1 MDRKMKKGYNIVEVL
16 VILAIISILASVFIG
31 YVQRQVQLE
40 RLRSSAY
47 DLKAQL
53 DSLRVKSFSDSQF
66 KWGVVIESGQSSY
79 TIRTRDF
86 SDCSSQGSI
95 NRTMSLPSGI
105 RFNRNVTL
113 FFNRMGYPENASC
126 GFGAERIELV
136 DSYGRKSLICIDRFG
151 RITVLHDKNT
161 CPGSS

>member
-1 MDRKMKKGYNIVEVL
+1 MDRKMKKGYNIVEV
-16 VILAIISILASVFIG
+16 VVVLAIISILASVFIG

-66 KWGVVIESGQSSY
+66 KWGVVIVSGENSY
-79 TIRTRDF
+79 TIRKRIF
-86 SDCSSQGSI
+86 SDCSSQGTVDTTI
-95 NRTMSLPSGI
+95 SLPSGI
-105 RFNRNVTL
+105 SSNRTVTL

-126 GFGAERIELV
+126 GFGAERIELK
-136 DSYGRKSLICIDRFG
+136 DIYGRKSLICIDRFG
-151 RITVLHDKNT
+151 RITVVHDRTT
-161 CPGSS
+161 CPGGS